1 MKKKGLISVLVLL
14 LSVQGLVAQV
24 LVGQDSTNRV
34 ITTAVPFLTITPDAR
49 AGARGDAGVATSP
62 DVNAIHWNPS
72 KLVFLENNSGFSM
85 SYTPWLG
92 KIINDMFITYLS
104 GYYKLS
110 REQAVAVSMRYFD
123 LGEIFFTDEQNIALG
138 EFNPREFTFD
148 AGYARMLSEDF
159 SIGIVL
165 RYIHSNLTG
174 SFSSGGV
181 DARPGSSVAGDI
193 GIYYKKD
200 LLMSGKESNIAF
212 GAHLS
217 NIGGKLTYSDEAN
230 KDFLPANL
238 RLGTAYTTNFDP
250 FNKLTFALDLNK
262 LLVPSP
268 PVRNANGTI
277 ISGKDPERSMLSGVF
292 GSFTDAPDG
301 FSEELKEFM
310 ISLGAEYWY
319 NDSFA
324 ARAGYFLENDVK
336 GNRKYLTIGLGLRYQ
351 IFGIDFA
358 YLVPK
363 EQEHPLAETLR
374 FSILMNF
381 ANSDNQDESVVDQ

>member
-1 MKKKGLISVLVLL
+1 MKKKGLILFTVFLAANSLL
-14 LSVQGLVAQV
+14 GQV

-49 AGARGDAGVATSP
+49 AGGMGDTGVATSP

-72 KLVFLENNSGFSM
+72 KLVFLEDKSGFSM

-92 KIINDMFITYLS
+92 KIINDMFITHLS
-104 GYYKLS
+104 GYYKIT

-123 LGEIFFTDEQNIALG
+123 LGEIFFTDEQNVALG

-148 AGYARMLSEDF
+148 AGYSRMLTENF
-159 SIGIVL
+159 SIGVVL
-165 RYIHSNLTG
+165 KYIHSNLTG

-181 DARPGSSVAGDI
+181 DARPGSSVAGDV

-200 LLMSGKESNIAF
+200 LLGSGKESNIAF
-212 GAHLS
+212 GAHIS

-238 RLGTAYTTNFDP
+238 RLGTAYTTQLDP
-250 FNKLTFALDLNK
+250 FNSLTFALDLNK

-268 PVRNANGTI
+268 PVRDDNGNI
-277 ISGKDPERSMLSGVF
+277 IRGRDPERSMLSGVF
-292 GSFTDAPDG
+292 GSFSDAPDG
-301 FSEELKEFM
+301 FSEELQEFM
-310 ISLGAEYWY
+310 LSLGAEYWY
-319 NDSFA
+319 NNSFA
-324 ARAGYFLENDVK
+324 ARAGYFMENSIK
-336 GNRKYLTIGLGLRYQ
+336 GNRKYLTVGVGMRYQ

-358 YLVPK
+358 YLVPSQ
-363 EQEHPLAETLR
+363 QEHPLAETLR
-374 FSILMNF
+374 FSIMMNF
-381 ANSDNQDESVVDQ
+381 ANDREEESVTDQ